1 MSLVF
6 PRLYAII
13 DAPMSDSWAIAHS
26 EILVEAGVKL
36 IQLRAKP
43 STSRRLYQMAAQISE
58 FCVRNGARL
67 IVNDRPDVALLTGA
81 GGVHVG
87 QDDVSVSVI
96 RQVCGKHAWIGISTH
111 SLTQVQQAD
120 ATSVDYVAVG
130 PIFSTLTK
138 KNPEPVVGVEFIRAA
153 RRLTAKTLVAIG
165 GISLPRVRE
174 VLDAGADSVAV
185 ARDLLCASD
194 IRQRIQQYLRAVAG

>member
-13 DAPMSDSWAIAHS
+13 DAPLSDSCAMAYS
-26 EILVEAGVKL
+26 EMLVDAGVNL
-36 IQLRAKP
+36 IQIREKL
-43 STSRRLYQMAAQISE
+43 STSRRLFQLATRISE
-58 FCVRNGARL
+58 FCARNGARL
-67 IVNDRPDVALLTGA
+67 IVNDRPDIALLTGA

-87 QDDVSVSVI
+87 QDDVSVSVV
-96 RQVCGKHAWIGISTH
+96 RQVCGKDAWIGISTH

-120 ATSVDYVAVG
+120 AAPIDYVAVG
-130 PIFSTLTK
+130 PIFPTLTK
-138 KNPEPVVGVEFIRAA
+138 ENPEPDVGVEFIRAA

-165 GISLPRVRE
+165 GISLARVRE

-194 IRQRIQQYLRAVAG
+194 VRQRIQQYLRAVAG